1 MIPFR
6 FLAAR
11 SIAGPAGMALLYFA
25 TAATTVHIS
34 RFSGGVAMIWVS
46 SALLSGYLLT
56 AGRRVW
62 PLTIALCAFAS
73 FVATGFFGF
82 GWRVAAQLALVNVG
96 EALMAAIMLKRI
108 FDAYWPGDT
117 LEWLAGYYLGIGLAV
132 PMVSGLAALAVTG
145 MVLEI
150 DPGANF
156 VHWMIGHAVGLLT
169 FLPFTISLSYA
180 VHNGQPVLPDNRR
193 LVAVLAVVAMTV
205 LTAVVFSQPNRP
217 LMLFPV
223 LMVVAAAVWAP
234 CVVTTFLPCVL
245 ALIGGMLTMRGE
257 GPVAMMHL
265 DLGDRMQFFEIYIAV
280 TVLFA
285 LPVQFEQERRRRQMR
300 ELAESEARYRLLS
313 DHVSD
318 IIMHLDADGV
328 IRYVSPSIL
337 YVSGYDPAGLVG
349 TNVAELIHPDH
360 LQQVHEAGLRARHAP
375 GTPISVEHLALTK
388 LGEPRW
394 FETHFRAVPEDGALI
409 CATRDISQRK
419 RLEADLSIAAL
430 TDPLTGLSNRR
441 AFFDLAERTVAS
453 GVIGCIVVFDI
464 DYFKAVNDR
473 FGHGAGDMVLASV
486 AQAARR
492 ALRQTDHIA
501 RIGGEEFAVIL
512 PETRIDHAEKICVRL
527 CKEISRSA
535 VPVGSI
541 IVRVTVSAGIA
552 VLDGDL
558 SDTLSRA
565 DAALYRAKSA
575 GRDRT
580 AVAA

>member
-1 MIPFR
+1 MIPSR

-96 EALMAAIMLKRI
+96 SPDGRDNAQAHLRRLLARRHSRMAGGILSRHR
-108 FDAYWPGDT
+108 
-117 LEWLAGYYLGIGLAV
+117 AGRADGQRPRG
-132 PMVSGLAALAVTG
+132 LAVTG

-337 YVSGYDPAGLVG
+337 YVSGYDP
-349 TNVAELIHPDH
+349 
-360 LQQVHEAGLRARHAP
+360 
-375 GTPISVEHLALTK
+375 
-388 LGEPRW
+388 
-394 FETHFRAVPEDGALI
+394 
-409 CATRDISQRK
+409 
-419 RLEADLSIAAL
+419 
-430 TDPLTGLSNRR
+430 
-441 AFFDLAERTVAS
+441 
-453 GVIGCIVVFDI
+453 
-464 DYFKAVNDR
+464 
-473 FGHGAGDMVLASV
+473 
-486 AQAARR
+486 R
-492 ALRQTDHIA
+492 ALSA
-501 RIGGEEFAVIL
+501 RM
-512 PETRIDHAEKICVRL
+512 
-527 CKEISRSA
+527 SRN
-535 VPVGSI
+535 
-541 IVRVTVSAGIA
+541 
-552 VLDGDL
+552 
-558 SDTLSRA
+558 
-565 DAALYRAKSA
+565 
-575 GRDRT
+575 
-580 AVAA
+580 

>member
-1 MIPFR
+1 MRPDC
-6 FLAAR
+6 AR
-11 SIAGPAGMALLYFA
+11 
-25 TAATTVHIS
+25 
-34 RFSGGVAMIWVS
+34 
-46 SALLSGYLLT
+46 
-56 AGRRVW
+56 
-62 PLTIALCAFAS
+62 
-73 FVATGFFGF
+73 
-82 GWRVAAQLALVNVG
+82 N
-96 EALMAAIMLKRI
+96 
-108 FDAYWPGDT
+108 
-117 LEWLAGYYLGIGLAV
+117 
-132 PMVSGLAALAVTG
+132 
-145 MVLEI
+145 
-150 DPGANF
+150 
-156 VHWMIGHAVGLLT
+156 
-169 FLPFTISLSYA
+169 
-180 VHNGQPVLPDNRR
+180 
-193 LVAVLAVVAMTV
+193 
-205 LTAVVFSQPNRP
+205 
-217 LMLFPV
+217 
-223 LMVVAAAVWAP
+223 
-234 CVVTTFLPCVL
+234 
-245 ALIGGMLTMRGE
+245 
-257 GPVAMMHL
+257 
-265 DLGDRMQFFEIYIAV
+265 
-280 TVLFA
+280 
-285 LPVQFEQERRRRQMR
+285 
-300 ELAESEARYRLLS
+300 
-313 DHVSD
+313 
-318 IIMHLDADGV
+318 
-328 IRYVSPSIL
+328 
-337 YVSGYDPAGLVG
+337 
-349 TNVAELIHPDH
+349 
-360 LQQVHEAGLRARHAP
+360 AP

-419 RLEADLSIAAL
+419 RLEADLSIAAM

-473 FGHGAGDMVLASV
+473 FGHGAGDMMLASV

-512 PETRIDHAEKICVRL
+512 PETRIDHAEKICARL